1 MVRRKL
7 VPVTRTTGLGPLP
20 KMVIDA
26 VGEHILQR
34 AFQAHDIGFGAA
46 EQTNLFVP
54 HTAMLGIFERT
65 ARHVGARDFGLR
77 VGERMPY
84 PSYGPWA
91 QYCGSAPTLGE
102 AINRMC
108 DAVRFQQ
115 TGAVVTLEREGS
127 HAVVRH
133 YPHTLNVPHRQHSD
147 HLLFPLLHFTR
158 TYLGSEWRPA
168 WFELNYPRDANAN
181 EIESR
186 LPSPVRF
193 GTRAI
198 GIAMPV
204 TTLTAPRTA
213 PHRSVT
219 LSEIES
225 EDPVQFFDEPL
236 RSIAAL
242 AMLRLMEGK
251 TDIDG
256 TARLAGISAR
266 TLQRSLSDEGLSYRA
281 LLDHI
286 RTRRA
291 KQLLDQPG
299 LTVTQVALAL
309 GYSEHANF
317 TRAFTRWTGQSPL
330 QFRLQRRRRRG
341 NGGPDTP

>member
-1 MVRRKL
+1 
-7 VPVTRTTGLGPLP
+7 
-20 KMVIDA
+20 MVIDA
-26 VGEHILQR
+26 VGELVLQR

-46 EQTNLFVP
+46 EKTNLFVP

-108 DAVRFQQ
+108 DAVHFQQ
-115 TGAVVTLEREGS
+115 AGAVVTLEREGG
-127 HAVVRH
+127 HAVLRH
-133 YPHTLNVPHRQHSD
+133 YAHTLNVPHRQHSD
-147 HLLFPLLHFTR
+147 HLLFPLLHFAR
-158 TYLGSEWRPA
+158 LYLGTEWRPA
-168 WFELNYPRDANAN
+168 WFELNYPRDADAG

-186 LPSPVRF
+186 LPAPVRF

-198 GIAMPV
+198 GIAMPA
-204 TTLTAPRTA
+204 TALTAPRIA
-213 PHRSVT
+213 PDRAVT
-219 LSEIES
+219 FAEIKS
-225 EDPVQFFDEPL
+225 EDPVQFFNEPL

-256 TARLAGISAR
+256 TAQLAGISAR

-330 QFRLQRRRRRG
+330 HSGCKTPRRG
-341 NGGPDTP
+341 HGGPDTR